1 VARGEGV
8 EQCLEAHGP
17 AEDTTHLDISWSR
30 HVGAGPEA
38 AGREVRF
45 LEPGVSRHANDA
57 HEHHARPHPPRSRVQ
72 QEAPRRASLA
82 VQPLHQHDSLPVT
95 DGVIRFV
102 LMCHGLIST
111 PRAPLADA
119 YCQFCVQTC
128 AATAASRRR
137 SFIRCSHLCVCVCVF
152 SVCVF
157 ITAVPIIKPFGWARG
172 IVDEPRPV

>member
-1 VARGEGV
+1 MQWRVVKELSSALKRMGL
-8 EQCLEAHGP
+8 QKTQPIL
-17 AEDTTHLDISWSR
+17 TYL
-30 HVGAGPEA
+30 GA
-38 AGREVRF
+38 
-45 LEPGVSRHANDA
+45 D
-57 HEHHARPHPPRSRVQ
+57 RSRVQ